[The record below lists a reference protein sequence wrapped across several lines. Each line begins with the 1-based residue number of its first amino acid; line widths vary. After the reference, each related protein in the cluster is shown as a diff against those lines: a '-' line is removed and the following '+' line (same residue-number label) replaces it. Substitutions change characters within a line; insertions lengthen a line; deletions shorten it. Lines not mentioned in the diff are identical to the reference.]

1 MSSSSTRTTTTTKKT
16 TTNGDDMAEIT
27 IRFRHNQTTGKR
39 ELVIHL
45 ESDDDVLGHE
55 HERDH
60 RRLVERL
67 LGVPLDDNTGIVVER
82 GEASPA
88 TPTPAGASAPAPSST
103 RQTQGNRG

>member
-1 MSSSSTRTTTTTKKT
+1 MTTT
-16 TTNGDDMAEIT
+16 GYEMAEIT
-27 IRFRHNQTTGKR
+27 IRFRHNKATGKR

-67 LGVPLDDNTGIVVER
+67 LGAPLDEDTGIVVER
-82 GEASPA
+82 GDASPSQTTA
-88 TPTPAGASAPAPSST
+88 TSPETASSST
-103 RQTQGNRG
+103 RKAQGTKG

>member
-1 MSSSSTRTTTTTKKT
+1 
-16 TTNGDDMAEIT
+16 MAEIT
-27 IRFRHNQTTGKR
+27 IRFRHNKTTGKR

-67 LGVPLDDNTGIVVER
+67 LGAPLDDDTGIVIER
-82 GEASPA
+82 GEATPSTTTA
-88 TPTPAGASAPAPSST
+88 TTATTTTTTATATA
-103 RQTQGNRG
+103 RQAQGNKG